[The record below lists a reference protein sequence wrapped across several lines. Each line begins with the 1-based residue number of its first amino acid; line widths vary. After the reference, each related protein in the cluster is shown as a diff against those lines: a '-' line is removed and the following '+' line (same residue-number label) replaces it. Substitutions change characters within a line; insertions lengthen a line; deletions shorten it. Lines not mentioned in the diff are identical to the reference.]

1 MSTLRTLAATV
12 VVATAV
18 GAAPGLAPAD
28 APEPASALNGAM
40 SATCLW
46 FWWLPIPCHKSVQ

>member
-12 VVATAV
+12 VLATAV
-18 GAAPGLAPAD
+18 GAAPGQAPAD
-28 APEPASALNGAM
+28 APEPASALDGAM